1 MPTYEYRGMTSSGR
15 NVRGVR
21 EADGLE
27 GLRAALRREGIVP
40 TELKEARGGSG
51 GPARP
56 QTGVAGREIRF
67 GAFRE
72 RAKPADIS
80 LATRQLATLIRSGI
94 PLVESLT
101 AIVEQTQKEQLKRAL
116 ATVRDQVNEGT
127 ALADGLRA
135 HPKLFADY
143 YVNMVHAGEQSG
155 TLEAVLDRLADFT
168 EAQGRMRSK
177 VTAALAYP
185 MIMAVLGAIIVGILM
200 VVVVPQVTTIFR
212 DFGKDLPW
220 YTEALVSVSHFI
232 GRWWWAA
239 IAGLVGVVLL
249 FRQWKRSASGRK
261 VWDRFVLRV
270 PIAGDI
276 AMKVAIA
283 RFARTLSTLLHSG
296 VPILRAMEITRNVM
310 GNAEL
315 EGIVDSA
322 RLSVQEGE
330 SIAVPLKRSGRFD
343 PIVTHMIAVG
353 ERSGQL
359 EQMLLSVAGS
369 YELQVETRLAAL
381 TSLLEP
387 IMIVVM
393 GGAAAGIAASIM
405 LPLLQLSDFMG

>member
-1 MPTYEYRGMTSSGR
+1 MPTYEYRGLTSSGR
-15 NVRGVR
+15 PVRGVR
-21 EADGLE
+21 EADSLD
-27 GLRAALRREGIVP
+27 GLRVALRREGVVP
-40 TELKEARGGSG
+40 TEIREARAGAGGG
-51 GPARP
+51 AAKA
-56 QTGVAGREIRF
+56 GVAGREVRLA
-67 GAFRE
+67 AFRE

-101 AIVEQTQKEQLKRAL
+101 AIVEQTPKEQLKRAL
-116 ATVRDQVNEGT
+116 AAVRDQVNEGA
-127 ALADGLRA
+127 ALADALRA
-135 HPKLFADY
+135 HPKLFQDY

-155 TLEAVLDRLADFT
+155 TLEMVLDRLADFT

-177 VTAALAYP
+177 ITAALAYP
-185 MIMAVLGAIIVGILM
+185 MIMAVLGTIIVGILM

-220 YTEALVSVSHFI
+220 YTETLVAISHFV

-239 IAGLVGVVLL
+239 GLGLTAVVML
-249 FRQWKRSASGRK
+249 FRQWKRSAAGRK
-261 VWDRFVLRV
+261 VWDRFVLRL

-283 RFARTLSTLLHSG
+283 RFARTLATLLRSG

-315 EGIVDSA
+315 ERIVEDA

-369 YELQVETRLAAL
+369 YEMQVETRLAAL

>member
-1 MPTYEYRGMTSSGR
+1 MPTYEYRGLTASGR

-21 EADGLE
+21 EADGLD

-40 TELKEARGGSG
+40 TEIREARVAGGEAS
-51 GPARP
+51 AK
-56 QTGVAGREIRF
+56 TGLAGREVRL
-67 GAFRE
+67 GAFRD

-116 ATVRDQVNEGT
+116 ATVRDQVNEGVS
-127 ALADGLRA
+127 LADALRA
-135 HPKLFADY
+135 HPKLFQDY

-155 TLEAVLDRLADFT
+155 TLEMVLDRLADFT

-185 MIMAVLGAIIVGILM
+185 MIMAVLGTIIVGVLM

-220 YTEALVSVSHFI
+220 YTETLVSISHFV

-239 IAGLVGVVLL
+239 GLGLVGAVTL
-249 FRQWKRSASGRK
+249 FRQWKRSAAGRK
-261 VWDRFVLRV
+261 VWDRLVLRL

-283 RFARTLSTLLHSG
+283 RFARTLATLLRSG

-315 EGIVDSA
+315 ERIVEEA

-369 YELQVETRLAAL
+369 YEMQVETRLAAL

-387 IMIVVM
+387 ILIVVM

>member
-1 MPTYEYRGMTSSGR
+1 MPTYEYRGLTSSGR

-21 EADGLE
+21 DADGLE
-27 GLRAALRREGIVP
+27 GLRAALRREGITPV
-40 TELKEARGGSG
+40 ELKETRSGAGG
-51 GPARP
+51 AAAK
-56 QTGVAGREIRF
+56 TGMAGREIRF
-67 GAFRE
+67 TAFRD
-72 RAKPADIS
+72 RAKPADVS
-80 LATRQLATLIRSGI
+80 LATRQLATLIRAGI

-155 TLEAVLDRLADFT
+155 TLESVLDRLADFT

-185 MIMAVLGAIIVGILM
+185 LIMALLGTIIVGILM

-220 YTEALVSVSHFI
+220 YTELLVSVSYFV
-232 GRWWWAA
+232 GNWWWAA
-239 IAGLVGVVLL
+239 GIVLVGLVML
-249 FRQWKRSASGRK
+249 FRRWKRSASGRK
-261 VWDRFVLRV
+261 VWDRFVLRI

-315 EGIVDSA
+315 EGIVESA

-369 YELQVETRLAAL
+369 YEMQVETRLSAL

>member
-40 TELKEARGGSG
+40 TELKETRGGAG

-80 LATRQLATLIRSGI
+80 LATRQLATLIRAGI

-185 MIMAVLGAIIVGILM
+185 IIMAVLGAIIVGILM

>member
-1 MPTYEYRGMTSSGR
+1 MPTYEYRGLTSSGR

-40 TELKEARGGSG
+40 TELKEARTAADGRT
-51 GPARP
+51 AR
-56 QTGVAGREIRF
+56 TGMAGREVRF
-67 GAFRE
+67 GSFRD

-80 LATRQLATLIRSGI
+80 LATRQLATLIRAGI

-116 ATVRDQVNEGT
+116 ATIRDQVNEGT

-155 TLEAVLDRLADFT
+155 TLDAVLDRLADFT

-220 YTEALVSVSHFI
+220 YTELLVSVSHFV
-232 GRWWWAA
+232 GNWWWAA
-239 IAGLVGVVLL
+239 GLAITGVVLL

-315 EGIVDSA
+315 EGIVEDA

-330 SIAVPLKRSGRFD
+330 SIAEPLKRSGRFD

-369 YELQVETRLAAL
+369 YELQVETRLSTL

>member
-1 MPTYEYRGMTSSGR
+1 MPTYEYRGLTASGR
-15 NVRGVR
+15 SVRGVR
-21 EADGLE
+21 EADGFE
-27 GLRAALRREGIVP
+27 GLRAVLRREGIVP
-40 TELKEARGGSG
+40 TEIREARADGGG
-51 GPARP
+51 AAG
-56 QTGVAGREIRF
+56 TGVAGREVRLA
-67 GAFRE
+67 GFRE
-72 RAKPADIS
+72 RAKPADVS

-101 AIVEQTQKEQLKRAL
+101 AVVEQTQKEQLKRAL
-116 ATVRDQVNEGT
+116 AAVRDQVNEGT
-127 ALADGLRA
+127 ALADALRA
-135 HPKLFADY
+135 HPRLFQDY

-155 TLEAVLDRLADFT
+155 TLEMVLDRLADFT

-177 VTAALAYP
+177 VAAALAYP
-185 MIMAVLGAIIVGILM
+185 MIMALLGTIIVGILM

-220 YTEALVSVSHFI
+220 YTELLISISHFV

-239 IAGLVGVVLL
+239 GLGLAGAVLL
-249 FRQWKRSASGRK
+249 FRQWKRSAAGRK
-261 VWDRFVLRV
+261 VWDRLVLRL
-270 PIAGDI
+270 PIAGDL

-283 RFARTLSTLLHSG
+283 RFARTLATLLRSG

-315 EGIVDSA
+315 ERIVEEA

-369 YELQVETRLAAL
+369 YEMQVETRLAAL

-387 IMIVVM
+387 ILIVVM
-393 GGAAAGIAASIM
+393 GGAAAGIAASIL

>member
-1 MPTYEYRGMTSSGR
+1 MPTYEYRGLTSSGR

-27 GLRAALRREGIVP
+27 GLRAALRHEGITP
-40 TELKEARGGSG
+40 TELKEARTADGAA
-51 GPARP
+51 PR
-56 QTGVAGREIRF
+56 TGMAGREIKLTS
-67 GAFRE
+67 FRD

-80 LATRQLATLIRSGI
+80 LATRQLATLIRAGI

-101 AIVEQTQKEQLKRAL
+101 AIVEQTQKAQLKRAL

-127 ALADGLRA
+127 ALADCLRA

-177 VTAALAYP
+177 VIAALAYP
-185 MIMAVLGAIIVGILM
+185 MIMAVLGMIIVGILM

-220 YTEALVSVSHFI
+220 YTELLVSVSHFV
-232 GRWWWAA
+232 GRWWWAT
-239 IAGLVGVVLL
+239 IAGIAGVVLL
-249 FRQWKRSASGRK
+249 FRKWKRSPGGRK
-261 VWDRFVLRV
+261 VWDRFVLRL

-315 EGIVDSA
+315 EGIVESA

-369 YELQVETRLAAL
+369 YELQVETRLSTL

>member
-1 MPTYEYRGMTSSGR
+1 MPTYEYRGLTSSGR
-15 NVRGVR
+15 SVRGVR
-21 EADGLE
+21 DADGLE
-27 GLRAALRREGIVP
+27 GLRAALRREGITPV
-40 TELKEARGGSG
+40 ELKETRSGAGGAA
-51 GPARP
+51 PK
-56 QTGVAGREIRF
+56 TGMAGREIRF
-67 GAFRE
+67 TAFRD
-72 RAKPADIS
+72 RAKPADVS
-80 LATRQLATLIRSGI
+80 LATRQLATLIRAGI

-155 TLEAVLDRLADFT
+155 TLESVLDRLADFT

-185 MIMAVLGAIIVGILM
+185 MIMALLGTIIVGILM

-220 YTEALVSVSHFI
+220 YTELLVSVSYFV
-232 GRWWWAA
+232 GNWWWAA
-239 IAGLVGVVLL
+239 GAVLVGLVLL
-249 FRQWKRSASGRK
+249 FRRWKRSASGRK
-261 VWDRFVLRV
+261 VWDRFVLRL

-315 EGIVDSA
+315 EGIVESA

-369 YELQVETRLAAL
+369 YEMQVETRLSAL

>member
-1 MPTYEYRGMTSSGR
+1 MPTYEYRGLTASGR
-15 NVRGVR
+15 SVRGVR

-27 GLRAALRREGIVP
+27 GLRAALRREGVVP
-40 TELKEARGGSG
+40 TEIREARAGGGG
-51 GPARP
+51 GPAR
-56 QTGVAGREIRF
+56 TGVAGREVRL

-127 ALADGLRA
+127 ALADALRA
-135 HPKLFADY
+135 HPKLFQDY

-155 TLEAVLDRLADFT
+155 TLEMVLDRLADFT

-185 MIMAVLGAIIVGILM
+185 MIMAVLGTIIVGILM

-220 YTEALVSVSHFI
+220 YTELLVSISHFV

-239 IAGLVGVVLL
+239 GLGLTGAVLL
-249 FRQWKRSASGRK
+249 FRQWKRSAAGRK
-261 VWDRFVLRV
+261 VWDRLVLRLPV
-270 PIAGDI
+270 AGDI

-283 RFARTLSTLLHSG
+283 RFARTLATLLRSG

-315 EGIVDSA
+315 ERIVEEA

-369 YELQVETRLAAL
+369 YEMQVETRLAAL

-387 IMIVVM
+387 ILIVVM